1 MAEFP
6 ETKLVKLL
14 IIALTEKN
22 TLMKRHCVGQTFIV
36 YCSKE
41 TTLQQ
46 KSNLFKLFII
56 DVSWWISLLFLNFI
70 FHQLQITYNSITNFY
85 PAFRTSFRLPSWWCH
100 AFLQERIQK
109 SSPRVRKNASAI
121 LKGRAQK
128 RCVSIH
134 SRKKMEVE
142 AKKLKNNDFRCTNT
156 WNKKVSYLCVCC
168 RTHWCDTMSVSVR
181 NCVKDTTLTTLF
193 FIMFYFHW
201 FYYNKYF
208 VRYLQNKSSLVLL
221 TNYSII

>member
-1 MAEFP
+1 MSSCVSSGTQPEVLPKRASWEHTSNNQFGVLGLERARPKRRLRGGDVPAKKTFKKMTAEFP
-6 ETKLVKLL
+6 VIKLVKLL
-14 IIALTEKN
+14 IIALREQN
-22 TLMKRHCVGQTFIV
+22 TLMKRNCVGQTFIV

-46 KSNLFKLFII
+46 NSILLKLFST

-85 PAFRTSFRLPSWWCH
+85 PVFRTSFRLPRWGCH

-109 SSPRVRKNASAI
+109 STPRAGKKACAI

-134 SRKKMEVE
+134 SRKKW
-142 AKKLKNNDFRCTNT
+142 R
-156 WNKKVSYLCVCC
+156 
-168 RTHWCDTMSVSVR
+168 
-181 NCVKDTTLTTLF
+181 
-193 FIMFYFHW
+193 
-201 FYYNKYF
+201 
-208 VRYLQNKSSLVLL
+208 
-221 TNYSII
+221 

>member
-1 MAEFP
+1 MLPCVSSGTQPEVLSKRTSWEHTANNQFGVLGLERARPKRLLRGSDVPGKKTVKKMMAEFP
-6 ETKLVKLL
+6 EIKLVKLL
-14 IIALTEKN
+14 IIALREKN
-22 TLMKRHCVGQTFIV
+22 TLMKRNCVGQTFIV

-85 PAFRTSFRLPSWWCH
+85 PVFSTSFRLPSWWCY
-100 AFLQERIQK
+100 AFLQELIQK
-109 SSPRVRKNASAI
+109 GSPRAGKKACAI

-134 SRKKMEVE
+134 SRKKW
-142 AKKLKNNDFRCTNT
+142 R
-156 WNKKVSYLCVCC
+156 
-168 RTHWCDTMSVSVR
+168 
-181 NCVKDTTLTTLF
+181 
-193 FIMFYFHW
+193 
-201 FYYNKYF
+201 
-208 VRYLQNKSSLVLL
+208 
-221 TNYSII
+221 

>member
-6 ETKLVKLL
+6 EIKLVKLL

-46 KSNLFKLFII
+46 KSNLLKLFST

-109 SSPRVRKNASAI
+109 SSPRVRKKACAI

-134 SRKKMEVE
+134 SRKKWRWKPENWKIMIFDVLVPEI
-142 AKKLKNNDFRCTNT
+142 KKL
-156 WNKKVSYLCVCC
+156 VICVFAVEHTDGTQCQWA
-168 RTHWCDTMSVSVR
+168 RVTV
-181 NCVKDTTLTTLF
+181 
-193 FIMFYFHW
+193 
-201 FYYNKYF
+201 
-208 VRYLQNKSSLVLL
+208 
-221 TNYSII
+221 